1 MKPPDMTLP
10 IVTRP
15 VMTAAGRT
23 GEGWVLDASNEADG
37 CCPGN
42 GTEGACEGGARKRD
56 RAATESALLDAAK
69 VVFAE
74 RGFDAATTRE
84 IAGRAGVNEQLIQRY
99 FSGKSGLLLAVVE
112 RYWREEAGGCD
123 LPPPD
128 DDLETDLGRFLHAQ
142 LKHSWKC
149 RDFTRVVLARA
160 LVDQA
165 VADEMARTLSESR
178 IPCLLKRLEG
188 YRDRGAI
195 AADADL
201 ANVAAGIATLSFGL
215 GFLDQVVFGRD
226 DAGICAMV
234 GTLAHTIAH
243 GLTPR

>member
-1 MKPPDMTLP
+1 MTLP
-10 IVTRP
+10 IVKR
-15 VMTAAGRT
+15 MGRT
-23 GEGWVLDASNEADG
+23 GEGRVLDASTDADG

-178 IPCLLKRLEG
+178 IPCLMKRLEG
-188 YRDRGAI
+188 YRERGAI